1 MKYHS
6 KLMILAI
13 ALASVM
19 GLSQVASAQDANLC
33 SAKWEEVDRNA
44 DGKVSVDE
52 ASDALKA
59 KFKVIDKDANGT
71 IELAEYEACQ
81 KS

>member
-19 GLSQVASAQDANLC
+19 GLSQVAPAQDANPC

>member
-19 GLSQVASAQDANLC
+19 GLSQVASAQDANPC

>member
-1 MKYHS
+1 MQYHS

-19 GLSQVASAQDANLC
+19 GLSQVATAQDANPC

-52 ASDALKA
+52 ANEALKA

>member
-19 GLSQVASAQDANLC
+19 GLSQVASAQDANPC

-52 ASDALKA
+52 ANEALKA